1 VERAVSAA
9 KAAFKRGSPWRQMN
23 ASARGRLLLKL
34 ADLFER
40 DQTYLAVCFN
50 FHTVMNFSFLQSV
63 AILNR
68 PMLYMFCNAVCL
80 SFGVLSLQMVYL
92 FPEIY

>member
-1 VERAVSAA
+1 MERAVSAA

-40 DQTYLAVCFN
+40 DQTYLAVCF
-50 FHTVMNFSFLQSV
+50 SFLQCSAV
-63 AILNR
+63 YN
-68 PMLYMFCNAVCL
+68 MLGNSVCL
-80 SFGVLSLQMVYL
+80 SISVLLLSRIKRITYL
-92 FPEIY
+92 LTYC